1 MRLAVNVLLAT
12 ALMAAASVP
21 PLGSV
26 PAWAQVNAEVANGIE
41 RIEATQTAAGVLLT
55 IQLKSPPNA
64 TPPSFS
70 IANPAR
76 IAIDLAGTQNNVGRN
91 SVEFNQGDLRS
102 VNIVQAQERTRVVLN
117 LRRSVNHS
125 VTVNGN
131 QVQVALGGMVEATT
145 FRAAEAPAPAAA
157 GAAAAAP
164 AGPRALRSVDFRRG
178 AEGEGRV
185 LVDLSD
191 PNTSVDIR
199 EQGNRVIVDF
209 IGVAAPEALRR
220 RLDVTDFG
228 TPVAMVSTTQQGNNV
243 RMVIEPRG
251 NWEYNAYQSDT
262 RFVVE
267 VKPVKEDPTRLI
279 QGTRPGYQGERLS
292 LNFQNVDVR
301 ALLQVIAD
309 FTDLNIIT
317 SDSVGGSITLR
328 LKDVP
333 WDQALDII
341 LQSKGLDMRK
351 NGNVI
356 VVAPREELAAKEKLD
371 LEARNQIADLE
382 PLRAE
387 SFVVNYQ
394 RADDVR
400 KLLVDGQQRMLSK
413 RGTVVVDPRT
423 NQLFVRDTA
432 PRLEEV
438 RRLLQKI
445 DIQVPQVLIE
455 ARIVEADDR
464 FSRNLGVRLGGSTG
478 YPREIG
484 STGGYGTGGG
494 LGVTSATGPGGT
506 VTTTTSSNGGVGGVG
521 APNLI
526 SNANFVN
533 LPAAAI
539 GGFSPAGAA
548 LTLFNASL
556 SRFLT
561 LEVTALE
568 ADGRGKIISS
578 PRVITADKVKAVI
591 EQGTE
596 IPYQSAT
603 SAGNTDVQFKK
614 ATLRLEVTPQ
624 ITPEGSIF
632 LDVKVNKDSPGQQ
645 TLSGP
650 AIDTKNV
657 QTQVLVDNGGTV
669 VLGGI
674 FEQQERNTVTK
685 VPFLGDLPFVGY
697 LFKTTSVVS
706 DRSELLIFITPRVVA
721 GQVAG
726 RDASLPR

>member
-1 MRLAVNVLLAT
+1 MRMAVKFLLA
-12 ALMAAASVP
+12 AAFIAAA
-21 PLGSV
+21 LV
-26 PAWAQVNAEVANGIE
+26 PALSPVPARAQAVAAANSVE
-41 RIEATQTAAGVLLT
+41 RVDATQTAAGVLLT
-55 IQLKSPPNA
+55 IQLKSPPKEA
-64 TPPSFS
+64 PPSFS
-70 IANPAR
+70 VANPAR
-76 IAIDLAGTQNNVGRN
+76 IAIDLAGTDNNVGRN
-91 SVEFNQGDLRS
+91 ALEFNQGDLRS
-102 VNIVQAQERTRVVLN
+102 VNIVQAQDRTRLVLN

-131 QVQVALGGMVEATT
+131 IVQVALGGLVDTTT
-145 FRAAEAPAPAAA
+145 FRAAEATSAAPAAA
-157 GAAAAAP
+157 AAAATS
-164 AGPRALRSVDFRRG
+164 GPRALRSVDFRRG
-178 AEGEGRV
+178 AEGEGRI

-209 IGVAAPEALRR
+209 LNVTAPESLRR

-228 TPVAMVSTTQQGNNV
+228 TPIALVSTSQQGSNV

-251 NWEYNAYQSDT
+251 VWEYNAYQSDT

-292 LNFQNVDVR
+292 LNFQNVEVR

-351 NGNVI
+351 NGNVVI
-356 VVAPREELAAKEKLD
+356 VAPREELAAKERLD
-371 LEARNQIADLE
+371 LEARGQIADLE

-394 RADDVR
+394 KAEDVR

-423 NQLFVRDTA
+423 NQMFVRDTA
-432 PRLEEV
+432 ARLEEV

-445 DIQVPQVLIE
+445 DVQVPQVLIE
-455 ARIVEADDR
+455 ARIVEADDT
-464 FSRNLGVRLGGSTG
+464 FSRNLGVRLGGSSG
-478 YPREIG
+478 YPREVGG
-484 STGGYGTGGG
+484 SGAYATGGG
-494 LGVTSATGPGGT
+494 VGVTSATGPGGT
-506 VTTTTSSNGGVGGVG
+506 VGTTTAAPGGSG
-521 APNLI
+521 AINTGSI
-526 SNANFVN
+526 TSNANFVN
-533 LPAAAI
+533 LPASAI
-539 GGFSPAGAA
+539 GGFGAAGAA

-556 SRFLT
+556 SRFLS
-561 LEVTALE
+561 LEVSALE

-578 PRVITADKVKAVI
+578 PRVITADKVKASI

-596 IPYQSAT
+596 IPYQEAS
-603 SAGNTDVQFKK
+603 SAGNTSVQFKK

-624 ITPEGSIF
+624 ITPEGAIF

-657 QTQVLVDNGGTV
+657 QTQVLVENGGTV

-674 FEQQERNTVTK
+674 FEQQERRTVTK
-685 VPFLGDLPFVGY
+685 VPFLGDLPVVGY
-697 LFKTTSVVS
+697 LFKNTSTVS
-706 DRSELLIFITPRVVA
+706 DRSELLIFITPRIVTS
-721 GQVAG
+721 QVSG
-726 RDASLPR
+726 R

>member
-1 MRLAVNVLLAT
+1 MKMAVNVLLAA
-12 ALMAAASVP
+12 ALIAAALVPALGPVPARAQAAAASN
-21 PLGSV
+21 SV
-26 PAWAQVNAEVANGIE
+26 E
-41 RIEATQTAAGVLLT
+41 RVEAVQTADGVLLT
-55 IQLKSPPNA
+55 IQLRSPLKD

-70 IANPAR
+70 VANPAR
-76 IAIDLAGTQNNVGRN
+76 IAIDLARTDNNVGRN
-91 SVEFNQGDLRS
+91 ALEFNQGDLRS
-102 VNIVQAQERTRVVLN
+102 VNIVQAQERTRLVLN
-117 LRRSVNHS
+117 LRRSLNHS
-125 VTVNGN
+125 IKVSGN
-131 QVQVALGGMVEATT
+131 TVQVALGGLVEATT
-145 FRAAEAPAPAAA
+145 FRSADATPAASTGVPAAA
-157 GAAAAAP
+157 PSGQ
-164 AGPRALRSVDFRRG
+164 RALRSVDFRRG

-209 IGVAAPEALRR
+209 LGVSAPESLRR
-220 RLDVTDFG
+220 QLDVTDFG
-228 TPVAMVSTTQQGNNV
+228 TPIALVNTTQQGGNV

-251 NWEYNAYQSDT
+251 AWEYNAYQSDT

-267 VKPVKEDPTRLI
+267 VKPIKEDPSRLI

-351 NGNVI
+351 NGNVVI
-356 VVAPREELAAKEKLD
+356 VAPRDELAAKEKLD
-371 LEARNQIADLE
+371 LEARSQIADLA

-387 SFVVNYQ
+387 AFVVNYQ
-394 RADDVR
+394 KADDVR
-400 KLLVDGQQRMLSK
+400 KLLIDGQQRMLSK

-432 PRLEEV
+432 PHLEEV
-438 RRLLQKI
+438 RRLLQRI
-445 DIQVPQVLIE
+445 DVPVPQVLIE
-455 ARIVEADDR
+455 ARIVEADDT
-464 FSRNLGVRLGGSTG
+464 FSRNLGVRLGGSSG
-478 YPREIG
+478 YPRQVGG
-484 STGGYGTGGG
+484 SGAYATGGG
-494 LGVTSATGPGGT
+494 LGITSSTGPGGT
-506 VTTTTSSNGGVGGVG
+506 VNTGTAAPGGQGTITSPSV
-521 APNLI
+521 I

-539 GGFSPAGAA
+539 GGFGAAGAA

-556 SRFLT
+556 SRFLS
-561 LEVTALE
+561 LEVSALE

-596 IPYQSAT
+596 IPYQEGT
-603 SAGNTDVQFKK
+603 TAGNTAVQFKK

-624 ITPEGSIF
+624 ITPEGAIF
-632 LDVKVNKDSPGQQ
+632 LDVKVNKDSRGQE

-685 VPFLGDLPFVGY
+685 VPFLGDIPYLGY
-697 LFKTTSVVS
+697 LFKNRSTVS
-706 DRSELLIFITPRVVA
+706 DRKELLIFITPRVVTS
-721 GQVAG
+721 QLQG
-726 RDASLPR
+726 R

>member
-1 MRLAVNVLLAT
+1 MNTALKRLLAAAALAL
-12 ALMAAASVP
+12 ALMPAFDP
-21 PLGSV
+21 V
-26 PAWAQVNAEVANGIE
+26 PALAQAAVAANSIE
-41 RIEATQTAAGVLLT
+41 RIDATQTAAGVLLT
-55 IQLKSPPNA
+55 IQLKEPVKD

-76 IAIDLAGTQNNVGRN
+76 IAIDLAGADNRVGRN
-91 SVEFNQGDLRS
+91 AVEFNQGDLRS
-102 VNIVQAQERTRVVLN
+102 VNIVQAQERTRIVLN
-117 LRRSVNHS
+117 LRRSLNHS
-125 VTVNGN
+125 VSVSGN
-131 QVQVALGGMVEATT
+131 TVQVALGGMVETT
-145 FRAAEAPAPAAA
+145 FRAAEAPAAAPGAAVAPAAE
-157 GAAAAAP
+157 
-164 AGPRALRSVDFRRG
+164 GPRALRSLDFRRG
-178 AEGEGRV
+178 ADGEGRV

-191 PNTSVDIR
+191 PNTTIDIR
-199 EQGNRVIVDF
+199 EQGNRVVVDF
-209 IGVAAPEALRR
+209 LNATAPEALRR

-228 TPVAMVSTTQQGNNV
+228 TPIGLVTTTQQGSNSRV
-243 RMVIEPRG
+243 VIEPRG
-251 NWEYNAYQSDT
+251 AWEYNAYQSDT

-267 VKPVKEDPTRLI
+267 VKAIKEDPSRLI

-317 SDSVGGSITLR
+317 SDAVGGSITLR

-356 VVAPREELAAKEKLD
+356 LVAPRDELAAKEKLD
-371 LEARNQIADLE
+371 LEARSQIADLE

-387 SFVVNYQ
+387 GFVVNYQ
-394 RADDVR
+394 KAEDVR
-400 KLLVDGQQRMLSK
+400 KLLVDAQQRMLSK
-413 RGTVVVDPRT
+413 RGSAVVDPRT

-432 PRLEEV
+432 ARLEEV

-464 FSRNLGVRLGGSTG
+464 FSRNLGVRLGGNSG

-484 STGGYGTGGG
+484 STGAYGTGGG
-494 LGVTSATGPGGT
+494 LGASSSTGPGGT
-506 VTTTTSSNGGVGGVG
+506 VITTTNPQTGLGGASSPNITSS
-521 APNLI
+521 
-526 SNANFVN
+526 ANFVN
-533 LPAAAI
+533 LPAAGI
-539 GGFSPAGAA
+539 GGFGAAGAA

-578 PRVITADKVKAVI
+578 PRVITADKVKATI

-596 IPYQSAT
+596 IPYQNAT
-603 SAGNTDVQFKK
+603 SSGATAVEFKK
-614 ATLRLEVTPQ
+614 AVLKLEVTPQ
-624 ITPEGSIF
+624 ITPEGSIY
-632 LDVKVNKDSPGQQ
+632 LDVRVNKDSRGQE

-657 QTQVLVDNGGTV
+657 QTQVLVENGGTV

-685 VPFLGDLPFVGY
+685 VPLLGDLPVIGY
-697 LFKTTSVVS
+697 LFKTTSRTS
-706 DRSELLIFITPRVVA
+706 DRSELLIFITPRVVT

-726 RDASLPR
+726 RESASLPR

>member
-1 MRLAVNVLLAT
+1 MRT
-12 ALMAAASVP
+12 AFRIMFAAAFLAAASLP
-21 PLGSV
+21 ALGPG
-26 PAWAQVNAEVANGIE
+26 PAHA
-41 RIEATQTAAGVLLT
+41 QTAAAANRVERVDATHTAVGVLLT
-55 IQLKSPPNA
+55 IEMKEPLKEA
-64 TPPSFS
+64 PPSFS

-76 IAIDLAGTQNNVGRN
+76 IAIDLAGTENALGRN
-91 SVEFNQGDLRS
+91 AVEFNQGDLRS
-102 VNIVQAQERTRVVLN
+102 VNIVQAQDRTRLVLN
-117 LRRSVNHS
+117 LRRALNHS
-125 VTVNGN
+125 VSVDGKII
-131 QVQVALGGMVEATT
+131 QVALGGLVDTTT
-145 FRAAEAPAPAAA
+145 FRAADAKPAAPGTAPAAA
-157 GAAAAAP
+157 E
-164 AGPRALRSVDFRRG
+164 GPKTLRSLDFRRG

-199 EQGNRVIVDF
+199 EQGNRVVVDF
-209 IGVAAPEALRR
+209 LNVTAPEALRR

-228 TPVAMVSTTQQGNNV
+228 TPITMVNTTQQGNNA
-243 RMVIEPRG
+243 RLVIEPRG
-251 NWEYNAYQSDT
+251 AWEYNAYQSDT

-267 VKPVKEDPTRLI
+267 VKAIKEDPTRLI

-317 SDSVGGSITLR
+317 SDAVGGSITLR

-356 VVAPREELAAKEKLD
+356 IVAPRDELAAKEKLD
-371 LEARNQIADLE
+371 LEARSQIADLE

-394 RADDVR
+394 KAEDVR
-400 KLLVDGQQRMLSK
+400 RLLIDGQQRMLSK
-413 RGTVVVDPRT
+413 RGTAVVDPRT

-432 PRLEEV
+432 QRLEEV

-464 FSRNLGVRLGGSTG
+464 FSRNLGVRLGGNSG

-484 STGGYGTGGG
+484 STGGYGTVGG
-494 LGVTSATGPGGT
+494 LGTTQSTGPGGT
-506 VTTTTSSNGGVGGVG
+506 VTTTTTLPQSGTIGPGTA
-521 APNLI
+521 APNII
-526 SNANFVN
+526 STANFVN

-539 GGFSPAGAA
+539 GGFNAAGAA

-578 PRVITADKVKAVI
+578 PRVITADKVKATI

-596 IPYQSAT
+596 IPYQNAT
-603 SAGNTDVQFKK
+603 SSGATAVEFKK
-614 ATLRLEVTPQ
+614 AVLKLEVTPQ

-632 LDVKVNKDSPGQQ
+632 LDVKVNKDSRGQE

-650 AIDTKNV
+650 AIDTKAV

-685 VPFLGDLPFVGY
+685 VPFLGDLPVIGY
-697 LFKTTSVVS
+697 LFKSTQRTS
-706 DRSELLIFITPRVVA
+706 DRQELLIFITPRIVTS
-721 GQVAG
+721 QVTQS
-726 RDASLPR
+726 R

>member
-1 MRLAVNVLLAT
+1 MRMAVKVVLAA
-12 ALMAAASVP
+12 ALVAAASVP
-21 PLGSV
+21 ALG
-26 PAWAQVNAEVANGIE
+26 PAPARAQAVAAANSIE
-41 RIEATQTAAGVLLT
+41 RVDATQTAAGVLLT
-55 IQLKSPPNA
+55 IELKSPLKDV
-64 TPPSFS
+64 PPSFS
-70 IANPAR
+70 VANPAR
-76 IAIDLAGTQNNVGRN
+76 IAIDLAGTDSNVGRN
-91 SVEFNQGDLRS
+91 AVEFNQGDLRS
-102 VNIVQAQERTRVVLN
+102 VNIVQAQERTRLVLN
-117 LRRSVNHS
+117 LRRPVNHA
-125 VTVNGN
+125 VTVSGN
-131 QVQVALGGMVEATT
+131 LVQVALGGLVDTTT
-145 FRAAEAPAPAAA
+145 FRATAATPATPAVPAPAAA
-157 GAAAAAP
+157 AS
-164 AGPRALRSVDFRRG
+164 GPRALRSVDFRRG

-191 PNTSVDIR
+191 PNTSLDIR

-209 IGVAAPEALRR
+209 LNTSAPESLRR

-228 TPVAMVSTTQQGNNV
+228 TPIAMVNTSQQGANV

-251 NWEYNAYQSDT
+251 IWEYNAYQSDT

-356 VVAPREELAAKEKLD
+356 IVAPRDELAAKEKLE
-371 LEARNQIADLE
+371 LEARGQIADLE

-394 RADDVR
+394 KVEDVR
-400 KLLVDGQQRMLSK
+400 KLLVDAQQRMLSK

-432 PRLEEV
+432 ARLEEV

-445 DIQVPQVLIE
+445 DVQVPQVLIE
-455 ARIVEADDR
+455 ARIVEADDT
-464 FSRNLGVRLGGSTG
+464 FSRNLGVRLGGSSG
-478 YPREIG
+478 YPRQVG
-484 STGGYGTGGG
+484 SSGAYATGGG
-494 LGVTSATGPGGT
+494 VGATSATGPGGT
-506 VTTTTSSNGGVGGVG
+506 VITNTAAPGGAG
-521 APNLI
+521 AIDTATLT

-539 GGFSPAGAA
+539 GGFGAAGAA

-556 SRFLT
+556 SRFLS
-561 LEVTALE
+561 LEVSALE

-578 PRVITADKVKAVI
+578 PRVITADKVKASI

-596 IPYQSAT
+596 IPYQEAST
-603 SAGNTDVQFKK
+603 AGNTSVQFKK

-624 ITPEGSIF
+624 ITPEGAIF

-657 QTQVLVDNGGTV
+657 QTQVLVENGGTV

-674 FEQQERNTVTK
+674 FEQQERKTVTK
-685 VPFLGDLPFVGY
+685 VPFLGDLPLVGY
-697 LFKTTSVVS
+697 LFKNTSTVS
-706 DRSELLIFITPRVVA
+706 DRSELLIFITPRIVTS
-721 GQVAG
+721 QVSG
-726 RDASLPR
+726 R

>member
-1 MRLAVNVLLAT
+1 MAVKVLLVA
-12 ALMAAASVP
+12 ACIAAASVP
-21 PLGSV
+21 ALGPATAQAQAVAAANSV
-26 PAWAQVNAEVANGIE
+26 E
-41 RIEATQTAAGVLLT
+41 RVDATHTAAGVLLT
-55 IQLKSPPNA
+55 IQLKSPPKDV
-64 TPPSFS
+64 PPSFS
-70 IANPAR
+70 VANPAR
-76 IAIDLAGTQNNVGRN
+76 IAIDLPGTENNVGRN
-91 SVEFNQGDLRS
+91 ALEFNQGDLRS
-102 VNIVQAQERTRVVLN
+102 VNLVQAQERTRVVLN
-117 LRRSVNHS
+117 LRRPVNHS

-131 QVQVALGGMVEATT
+131 VVQVALGGLVETTT
-145 FRAAEAPAPAAA
+145 FRAAEASPTAPAAA
-157 GAAAAAP
+157 TPSAA
-164 AGPRALRSVDFRRG
+164 GGQHALRSVDFRRG

-199 EQGNRVIVDF
+199 DQGNRVVVDF
-209 IGVAAPEALRR
+209 LNVTAPESLRR

-228 TPVAMVSTTQQGNNV
+228 TPIAMVNTSQQGANV

-251 NWEYNAYQSDT
+251 MWEYNAYQSDT

-292 LNFQNVDVR
+292 LNFQNVEVR

-317 SDSVGGSITLR
+317 SDSVAGSITLR

-351 NGNVI
+351 NGNVV

-371 LEARNQIADLE
+371 LEARSQIADLE

-387 SFVVNYQ
+387 AFVVNYQ
-394 RADDVR
+394 KADDVR

-432 PRLEEV
+432 ARLEEV

-445 DIQVPQVLIE
+445 DVQVPQVLIE
-455 ARIVEADDR
+455 ARIVEADDT
-464 FSRNLGVRLGGSTG
+464 FSRNLGVRLGGSSG
-478 YPREIG
+478 YPRQVGG
-484 STGGYGTGGG
+484 SGAYATGGG
-494 LGVTSATGPGGT
+494 VGVTSATGPGGT
-506 VTTTTSSNGGVGGVG
+506 VITTTAAPGGTGGIDTST
-521 APNLI
+521 LT

-539 GGFSPAGAA
+539 GGFGAAGAA

-556 SRFLT
+556 SRFLS
-561 LEVTALE
+561 LEVSALE

-578 PRVITADKVKAVI
+578 PRVITADKVKASI

-596 IPYQSAT
+596 IPYQEAT
-603 SAGNTDVQFKK
+603 SAGNTNVQFKK

-624 ITPEGSIF
+624 ITPEGAIF
-632 LDVKVNKDSPGQQ
+632 LDVRVNKDSPGQQ

-657 QTQVLVDNGGTV
+657 QTQVLVENGGTV

-674 FEQQERNTVTK
+674 FEQQDRRTVTK
-685 VPFLGDLPFVGY
+685 VPFLGDLPVVGY
-697 LFKTTSVVS
+697 LFKNTSTVS
-706 DRSELLIFITPRVVA
+706 DRKELLIFITPRVVTS
-721 GQVAG
+721 QVTG
-726 RDASLPR
+726 R

>member
-1 MRLAVNVLLAT
+1 MRMAVNVLI
-12 ALMAAASVP
+12 AAALIAAVSVP
-21 PLGSV
+21 VLGPMPARAQAAAAGNSV
-26 PAWAQVNAEVANGIE
+26 E
-41 RIEATQTAAGVLLT
+41 RVEATQTAAGVLLT
-55 IQLKSPPNA
+55 IQLRSPLKEA
-64 TPPSFS
+64 PPSFS

-76 IAIDLAGTQNNVGRN
+76 IAIDLAGTGNNVGRN

-102 VNIVQAQERTRVVLN
+102 VNIVQAQERTRLVLN

-125 VTVNGN
+125 VTVSGN
-131 QVQVALGGMVEATT
+131 TVQVALGGLVESTT
-145 FRAAEAPAPAAA
+145 FRAAEAPAAAPAAA
-157 GAAAAAP
+157 PSAAAS
-164 AGPRALRSVDFRRG
+164 GSRALRSVDFRRG
-178 AEGEGRV
+178 AEGEGRI

-209 IGVAAPEALRR
+209 LGVTAPESLRR

-228 TPVAMVSTTQQGNNV
+228 TPITLVSTTQQGGNV

-251 NWEYNAYQSDT
+251 VWEYNAYQSDT

-292 LNFQNVDVR
+292 LNFQSVDVR
-301 ALLQVIAD
+301 SLLQVIAD

-356 VVAPREELAAKEKLD
+356 IVAPRDELAAKEKLD
-371 LEARNQIADLE
+371 LEARSQIADLE

-394 RADDVR
+394 KAEDVR
-400 KLLVDGQQRMLSK
+400 KLLVDAQQRMLSK

-432 PRLEEV
+432 ARLEEV
-438 RRLLQKI
+438 RRLLQRI

-455 ARIVEADDR
+455 ARIVEASDT
-464 FSRNLGVRLGGSTG
+464 FSRNLGVRLGGSSG

-484 STGGYGTGGG
+484 GSGAYGTGGG
-494 LGVTSATGPGGT
+494 VGVTSTTGPGGT
-506 VTTTTSSNGGVGGVG
+506 VNTTSSSPGGTGAVS
-521 APNLI
+521 APNII

-533 LPAAAI
+533 LPAAGI
-539 GGFSPAGAA
+539 GGLSPAGAA
-548 LTLFNASL
+548 LTLFNAAL
-556 SRFLT
+556 TRFLT

-568 ADGRGKIISS
+568 ADGKGKIISS
-578 PRVITADKVKAVI
+578 PRVVTADKVKAVI

-596 IPYQSAT
+596 IPYQAAST
-603 SAGNTDVQFKK
+603 AGNTDIQFKK

-632 LDVKVNKDSPGQQ
+632 LDVKVNKDSRGQE

-674 FEQQERNTVTK
+674 FEQQDRNTVTK
-685 VPFLGDLPFVGY
+685 VPFLGDLPWLGY
-697 LFKTTSVVS
+697 LFKSTSTVS
-706 DRSELLIFITPRVVA
+706 DRSELLIFITPRVVT

-726 RDASLPR
+726 SR

>member
-1 MRLAVNVLLAT
+1 MSAKVLLA
-12 ALMAAASVP
+12 AACVAVASVP
-21 PLGSV
+21 ALGPV
-26 PAWAQVNAEVANGIE
+26 PAQAQTVAAANSVE
-41 RIEATQTAAGVLLT
+41 RVDATQTAAGVLLT
-55 IQLKSPPNA
+55 IQLKSPLKDV
-64 TPPSFS
+64 PPSFS
-70 IANPAR
+70 VANPAR
-76 IAIDLAGTQNNVGRN
+76 IAIDLPGTDNNVGRN
-91 SVEFNQGDLRS
+91 AVEFNQGDLRS
-102 VNIVQAQERTRVVLN
+102 VNIVQAQERTRLVLN
-117 LRRSVNHS
+117 LRRSVNHA

-131 QVQVALGGMVEATT
+131 VVQVALGGLVEATT
-145 FRAAEAPAPAAA
+145 FRAAETTPAAPA
-157 GAAAAAP
+157 AAAAAP
-164 AGPRALRSVDFRRG
+164 AGGPRALRSLDFRRG
-178 AEGEGRV
+178 ADGEGRV

-191 PNTSVDIR
+191 PNIGVDIR

-209 IGVAAPEALRR
+209 LNVSAPESLRR

-228 TPVAMVSTTQQGNNV
+228 TPIAMVNTSQQGNNV
-243 RMVIEPRG
+243 RLVIEPRG
-251 NWEYNAYQSDT
+251 AWEYNAYQSDT

-267 VKPVKEDPTRLI
+267 VKPLKEDPTRLI

-292 LNFQNVDVR
+292 LNFQSVEVR

-317 SDSVGGSITLR
+317 SDSVSGSITLR

-394 RADDVR
+394 KADDVR

-423 NQLFVRDTA
+423 NQMFVRDTA
-432 PRLEEV
+432 ARLEEV

-445 DIQVPQVLIE
+445 DVQVPQVLIE
-455 ARIVEADDR
+455 ARIVEADDT
-464 FSRNLGVRLGGSTG
+464 FSRNLGVRLGGSSG
-478 YPREIG
+478 YPRQVG
-484 STGGYGTGGG
+484 SSGAYATGGG
-494 LGVTSATGPGGT
+494 VGATSATGPGGT
-506 VTTTTSSNGGVGGVG
+506 VITTTAAPGGVG
-521 APNLI
+521 AVDTGSI
-526 SNANFVN
+526 TSNANFVN

-539 GGFSPAGAA
+539 GGFNAAGAA

-561 LEVTALE
+561 LEVSALE

-578 PRVITADKVKAVI
+578 PRVITADKVKASI

-596 IPYQSAT
+596 IPYQAAS

-624 ITPEGSIF
+624 ITPEGAIF

-650 AIDTKNV
+650 AINTKNV
-657 QTQVLVDNGGTV
+657 QTQVLVENGGTV

-674 FEQQERNTVTK
+674 FEQEERTTETK
-685 VPFLGDLPFVGY
+685 VPLLGDIPVVGY
-697 LFKTTSVVS
+697 LFKTTSRTS
-706 DRSELLIFITPRVVA
+706 DRKELLIFITPRVVTS
-721 GQVAG
+721 QVSG
-726 RDASLPR
+726 R

>member
-1 MRLAVNVLLAT
+1 MRMSAKVLLA
-12 ALMAAASVP
+12 AACVAVASVP
-21 PLGSV
+21 ALGPV
-26 PAWAQVNAEVANGIE
+26 PAQAQTVAAANSVE
-41 RIEATQTAAGVLLT
+41 RVDATQTAAGVLLT
-55 IQLKSPPNA
+55 IQLKSPLKDV
-64 TPPSFS
+64 PPSFS
-70 IANPAR
+70 VANPAR
-76 IAIDLAGTQNNVGRN
+76 IAIDLPGTDNNLGRN
-91 SVEFNQGDLRS
+91 AVEFNQGDLRS
-102 VNIVQAQERTRVVLN
+102 VNIVQAQERTRLVLN
-117 LRRSVNHS
+117 LRRSVNHA

-131 QVQVALGGMVEATT
+131 VVQVALGGLVEATT
-145 FRAAEAPAPAAA
+145 FRAAETTPAAPA
-157 GAAAAAP
+157 AAAAAP
-164 AGPRALRSVDFRRG
+164 AAQAGGPRALRSLDFRRG
-178 AEGEGRV
+178 ADGEGRV

-191 PNTSVDIR
+191 PNIGVDIR

-209 IGVAAPEALRR
+209 LNVSAPESLRR

-228 TPVAMVSTTQQGNNV
+228 TPIAMVNTSQQGKNV
-243 RMVIEPRG
+243 RLVIEPRG
-251 NWEYNAYQSDT
+251 AWEYNAYQSDT

-267 VKPVKEDPTRLI
+267 VKPLKEDPTRLI

-292 LNFQNVDVR
+292 LNFQSVEVR

-317 SDSVGGSITLR
+317 SDSVSGSITLR

-394 RADDVR
+394 KADDVR

-423 NQLFVRDTA
+423 NQMFVRDTA
-432 PRLEEV
+432 ARLEEV

-445 DIQVPQVLIE
+445 DVQVPQVLIE
-455 ARIVEADDR
+455 ARIVEADDT
-464 FSRNLGVRLGGSTG
+464 FSRNLGVRLGGSSG
-478 YPREIG
+478 YPRQVG
-484 STGGYGTGGG
+484 SSGAYATGGG
-494 LGVTSATGPGGT
+494 VGATSATGPGGT
-506 VTTTTSSNGGVGGVG
+506 VITTTAAPGGVG
-521 APNLI
+521 AVDTGSI
-526 SNANFVN
+526 TSNANFVN

-539 GGFSPAGAA
+539 GGFNAAGAA

-561 LEVTALE
+561 LEVSALE

-578 PRVITADKVKAVI
+578 PRVITADKVKASI

-596 IPYQSAT
+596 IPYQAAS

-624 ITPEGSIF
+624 ITPEGAIF

-650 AIDTKNV
+650 AINTKNV
-657 QTQVLVDNGGTV
+657 QTQVLVENGGTV

-674 FEQQERNTVTK
+674 FEQEERTTETK
-685 VPFLGDLPFVGY
+685 VPLLGDIPVVGY
-697 LFKTTSVVS
+697 LFKTTSRTS
-706 DRSELLIFITPRVVA
+706 DRKELLIFITPRVVTS
-721 GQVAG
+721 QVSG
-726 RDASLPR
+726 R

>member
-1 MRLAVNVLLAT
+1 MAVKLLCVAACIAAAAVPVLFVHGPALAQS
-12 ALMAAASVP
+12 AAASN
-21 PLGSV
+21 SV
-26 PAWAQVNAEVANGIE
+26 E
-41 RIEATQTAAGVLLT
+41 RVEATQTGSGVLLT
-55 IQLKSPPNA
+55 IQLKSPLKE

-76 IAIDLAGTQNNVGRN
+76 IAIDLAGTDNNVGRN
-91 SVEFNQGDLRS
+91 AVEFNQGDLRS
-102 VNIVQAQERTRVVLN
+102 VNIVQAQERTRLVLN
-117 LRRSVNHS
+117 LRRSVNHA
-125 VTVNGN
+125 VTVSGN
-131 QVQVALGGMVEATT
+131 TVQVALGGMVEATT
-145 FRAAEAPAPAAA
+145 FRAPEGAPAAA
-157 GAAAAAP
+157 ATTAP
-164 AGPRALRSVDFRRG
+164 ATVAAGPRTLKGVDFRRG
-178 AEGEGRV
+178 ADGEGRV
-185 LVDLSD
+185 VVDLSD

-209 IGVAAPEALRR
+209 LATSAPDSLKR

-228 TPVAMVSTTQQGNNV
+228 TPIALVNTTQQGGNV

-251 NWEYNAYQSDT
+251 LWEYNAYQSDT

-351 NGNVI
+351 NGNVV
-356 VVAPREELAAKEKLD
+356 VVAPRDELAAKEKLD

-394 RADDVR
+394 KAEDVR
-400 KLLVDGQQRMLSK
+400 KLLIDGQQRMLSK
-413 RGTVVVDPRT
+413 RGTAVVDPRT

-432 PRLEEV
+432 LRLEEV

-445 DIQVPQVLIE
+445 DVQVPQVLIE

-464 FSRNLGVRLGGSTG
+464 FGRSLGVRLGGSTG
-478 YPREIG
+478 YPSQVGG
-484 STGGYGTGGG
+484 SNAYGTFGGAG
-494 LGVTSATGPGGT
+494 ATSATGPGGT
-506 VTTTTSSNGGVGGVG
+506 VVTNTATPGGAG
-521 APNLI
+521 LI
-526 SNANFVN
+526 NTNVLTSNANFVN
-533 LPAAAI
+533 LPATGI
-539 GGFSPAGAA
+539 GGFNPAGAA
-548 LTLFNASL
+548 LTLFNAAL

-561 LEVTALE
+561 LEVSALE
-568 ADGRGKIISS
+568 ADGRGKIVSS
-578 PRVITADKVKAVI
+578 PRVVTADKVKATI

-596 IPYQSAT
+596 IPYQEAT
-603 SAGNTDVQFKK
+603 SSGATAVQFKK
-614 ATLRLEVTPQ
+614 ATLKLEVTPQ
-624 ITPEGSIF
+624 ITPEGSVF
-632 LDVKVNKDSPGQQ
+632 LDVKVNKDSRGQE

-657 QTQVLVDNGGTV
+657 QTQVLVENGGTV
-669 VLGGI
+669 VIGGI

-685 VPFLGDLPFVGY
+685 VPFLGDLPWVGY
-697 LFKTTSVVS
+697 LFKTRTTASE
-706 DRSELLIFITPRVVA
+706 RQELLIFITPRIVA
-721 GQVAG
+721 SQVAG
-726 RDASLPR
+726 K

>member
-1 MRLAVNVLLAT
+1 MRMAVKVFL
-12 ALMAAASVP
+12 AAACIAAT
-21 PLGSV
+21 SV
-26 PAWAQVNAEVANGIE
+26 PALGPATAQAQAVAAANSVE
-41 RIEATQTAAGVLLT
+41 RVDATHTAAGVLLT
-55 IQLKSPPNA
+55 IQLKSPPKEV
-64 TPPSFS
+64 PPSFS
-70 IANPAR
+70 VANPAR
-76 IAIDLAGTQNNVGRN
+76 IAIDLPGTENNVGRN
-91 SVEFNQGDLRS
+91 ALEFNQGDLRS
-102 VNIVQAQERTRVVLN
+102 VNLVQAQERTRVVLN
-117 LRRSVNHS
+117 LRRPVNHS

-131 QVQVALGGMVEATT
+131 VVQVALGGLVETTT
-145 FRAAEAPAPAAA
+145 FRAAEAAPTAPAAA
-157 GAAAAAP
+157 P
-164 AGPRALRSVDFRRG
+164 AVAGGQRALRSVDFRRG

-199 EQGNRVIVDF
+199 DQGNRVVVDF
-209 IGVAAPEALRR
+209 LNVTAPESLRR

-228 TPVAMVSTTQQGNNV
+228 TPIAMVNTSQQGANV

-251 NWEYNAYQSDT
+251 MWEYNAYQSDT

-267 VKPVKEDPTRLI
+267 VRPVKEDPTRLI

-292 LNFQNVDVR
+292 LNFQNVEVR

-317 SDSVGGSITLR
+317 SDSVAGSITLR

-351 NGNVI
+351 NGNVV

-371 LEARNQIADLE
+371 LEARSQIADLE

-387 SFVVNYQ
+387 AFVVNYQ
-394 RADDVR
+394 KADDVR

-423 NQLFVRDTA
+423 NQLFVRDTSA
-432 PRLEEV
+432 RLEEV

-445 DIQVPQVLIE
+445 DVQVPQVLIE
-455 ARIVEADDR
+455 ARIVEADDT
-464 FSRNLGVRLGGSTG
+464 FSRNLGVRLGGSSG
-478 YPREIG
+478 YPRQAGG
-484 STGGYGTGGG
+484 SGAYATGGG
-494 LGVTSATGPGGT
+494 VGVTSATGPGGT
-506 VTTTTSSNGGVGGVG
+506 VITSTAAPGGLGSIDTST
-521 APNLI
+521 LS

-539 GGFSPAGAA
+539 GGFGAAGAA

-556 SRFLT
+556 SRFLS
-561 LEVTALE
+561 LEVSALE

-578 PRVITADKVKAVI
+578 PRVITADKVKASI

-596 IPYQSAT
+596 IPYQEAT
-603 SAGNTDVQFKK
+603 SAGNTNVQFKK

-624 ITPEGSIF
+624 ITPEGAIF

-657 QTQVLVDNGGTV
+657 QTQVLVENGGTV

-674 FEQQERNTVTK
+674 FEQQDRRTVTK
-685 VPFLGDLPFVGY
+685 VPFLGDLPVVGY
-697 LFKTTSVVS
+697 LFKNTSTVS
-706 DRSELLIFITPRVVA
+706 DRKELLIFITPRVVTS
-721 GQVAG
+721 QVQG
-726 RDASLPR
+726 R

>member
-1 MRLAVNVLLAT
+1 MRMSVKVLLAAAWIAAVAVP
-12 ALMAAASVP
+12 ALGPVAAQAQAAAAANSV
-21 PLGSV
+21 
-26 PAWAQVNAEVANGIE
+26 E
-41 RIEATQTAAGVLLT
+41 RIDATQTAAGVLLT
-55 IQLKSPPNA
+55 IQLKSPLKE

-70 IANPAR
+70 VANPAR
-76 IAIDLAGTQNNVGRN
+76 IAIDLAATENNVGRN
-91 SVEFNQGDLRS
+91 AVEFNQGDLRS
-102 VNIVQAQERTRVVLN
+102 VNIVQAQERTRLVLN

-131 QVQVALGGMVEATT
+131 VVQVALGGLVDATS
-145 FRAAEAPAPAAA
+145 FRPTVASPTAPAAA
-157 GAAAAAP
+157 PAASAASAAAAS
-164 AGPRALRSVDFRRG
+164 GPRSLRAIDFRRG
-178 AEGEGRV
+178 ADGEGRI

-199 EQGNRVIVDF
+199 DQGNRVVVDF
-209 IGVAAPEALRR
+209 LNATAPESLRR

-228 TPVAMVSTTQQGNNV
+228 TPIALVSTTQQGNNV

-251 NWEYNAYQSDT
+251 MWEYNAYQSDT

-267 VKPVKEDPTRLI
+267 VKPVREDPTRLI
-279 QGTRPGYQGERLS
+279 QGTRPGFQGERLS
-292 LNFQNVDVR
+292 LNFQNVEVR

-351 NGNVI
+351 NGNVV
-356 VVAPREELAAKEKLD
+356 VVAPREELAAKEKLE
-371 LEARNQIADLE
+371 LEARSQIADLE

-387 SFVVNYQ
+387 AFVVNYQ
-394 RADDVR
+394 KAEDVR

-423 NQLFVRDTA
+423 NQMFVRDTA
-432 PRLEEV
+432 VRLEEV
-438 RRLLQKI
+438 RRLLQRI
-445 DIQVPQVLIE
+445 DVQVPQVLIE
-455 ARIVEADDR
+455 ARIVEADDT
-464 FSRNLGVRLGGSTG
+464 FSRNLGIRLGGSSG
-478 YPREIG
+478 YPREVGG
-484 STGGYGTGGG
+484 SGAFGTGGG
-494 LGVTSATGPGGT
+494 VGVTQATGPGGT
-506 VTTTTSSNGGVGGVG
+506 VVTSTAAPGGAGTIG
-521 APNLI
+521 APGLI

-539 GGFSPAGAA
+539 GGFGAAGAA

-561 LEVTALE
+561 LEVSALE

-578 PRVITADKVKAVI
+578 PRVITADKVKASI

-596 IPYQSAT
+596 IPYQEAS
-603 SAGNTDVQFKK
+603 SAGNTSVQFKK

-624 ITPEGSIF
+624 ITPEGAIF
-632 LDVKVNKDSPGQQ
+632 LDVRVNKDSPGQQ

-657 QTQVLVDNGGTV
+657 QTQVLVENGGTV

-674 FEQQERNTVTK
+674 FEQQERRTVTK
-685 VPFLGDLPFVGY
+685 VPFLGDLPVVGY
-697 LFKTTSVVS
+697 LFKNTSTVS
-706 DRSELLIFITPRVVA
+706 DRSELMIFITPRIVTS
-721 GQVAG
+721 QVQG
-726 RDASLPR
+726 R

>member
-1 MRLAVNVLLAT
+1 MRTAYRIVL
-12 ALMAAASVP
+12 AAACLAAALLP
-21 PLGSV
+21 ALGPV
-26 PAWAQVNAEVANGIE
+26 PAHAQAAAANRVE
-41 RIEATQTAAGVLLT
+41 RVEATHTAAGVMLT
-55 IQLKSPPNA
+55 IEMKEPVKEV
-64 TPPSFS
+64 PPSFS

-76 IAIDLAGTQNNVGRN
+76 VAIDLAGTENALGRN
-91 SVEFNQGDLRS
+91 AVEFNQGDLRS
-102 VNIVQAQERTRVVLN
+102 INVVQAQDRTRLVLN
-117 LRRSVNHS
+117 LRRSLNHS

-131 QVQVALGGMVEATT
+131 IIQVALGGLVEATT
-145 FRAAEAPAPAAA
+145 FRAAEPPPAA
-157 GAAAAAP
+157 GAAPAPILAAQ
-164 AGPRALRSVDFRRG
+164 GPRTLRSLDFRRG

-209 IGVAAPEALRR
+209 LNVTAPESLRR

-228 TPVAMVSTTQQGNNV
+228 TPITMVSTTQQGSNV

-251 NWEYNAYQSDT
+251 AWEYNAYQSDT

-267 VKPVKEDPTRLI
+267 VKTIKEDPTRLI

-317 SDSVGGSITLR
+317 SDAVGGSITLR

-356 VVAPREELAAKEKLD
+356 IVAPRDELAAKEKLE
-371 LEARNQIADLE
+371 LEARSQIADLE

-394 RADDVR
+394 KAEDVR
-400 KLLVDGQQRMLSK
+400 KLLIDGQQRMLSK
-413 RGTVVVDPRT
+413 RGTAVVDPRT
-423 NQLFVRDTA
+423 NQLFVRDTST
-432 PRLEEV
+432 RLEEV
-438 RRLLQKI
+438 RRLLQRI

-464 FSRNLGVRLGGSTG
+464 FSRNLGVRLGGNSG

-484 STGGYGTGGG
+484 STGAYGTGGG
-494 LGVTSATGPGGT
+494 LGASSSTGPGGT
-506 VTTTTSSNGGVGGVG
+506 VITTTTPQVGLGGTQT
-521 APNLI
+521 PSII
-526 SNANFVN
+526 STANFVN
-533 LPAAAI
+533 LPAAGI

-578 PRVITADKVKAVI
+578 PRVITADKVKATI

-596 IPYQSAT
+596 IPYQNAT
-603 SAGNTDVQFKK
+603 SSGATSVEFKK
-614 ATLRLEVTPQ
+614 AVLKLEVTPQ

-632 LDVKVNKDSPGQQ
+632 LDVRVNKDSRGQE

-685 VPFLGDLPFVGY
+685 VPFLGDLPVIGY
-697 LFKTTSVVS
+697 LFKTTSRTS
-706 DRSELLIFITPRVVA
+706 DRSELLIFITPRIVTS
-721 GQVAG
+721 QVQQS
-726 RDASLPR
+726 R

>member
-1 MRLAVNVLLAT
+1 MRKAVRFLLA
-12 ALMAAASVP
+12 AACVAAV
-21 PLGSV
+21 SV
-26 PAWAQVNAEVANGIE
+26 PALGPAPALAQAAAAANSVE
-41 RIEATQTAAGVLLT
+41 RVDATQTAAGVLLT
-55 IQLKSPPNA
+55 IQLKAPLKEA
-64 TPPSFS
+64 PPSFS

-76 IAIDLAGTQNNVGRN
+76 IAIDLPGTDNNVGRN
-91 SVEFNQGDLRS
+91 AVEFNQGDLRS
-102 VNIVQAQERTRVVLN
+102 VNIVQAQERTRLVLN

-131 QVQVALGGMVEATT
+131 MVQVALGGLVDTT
-145 FRAAEAPAPAAA
+145 SFRAAAASPAAPAAA
-157 GAAAAAP
+157 PAAAAP
-164 AGPRALRSVDFRRG
+164 GPRALRAVDFRRG

-209 IGVAAPEALRR
+209 LNVSAPESLRR

-228 TPVAMVSTTQQGNNV
+228 TPIAMVSTAQQGGNV

-251 NWEYNAYQSDT
+251 VWEYNAYQSDT

-292 LNFQNVDVR
+292 LNFQNVEVR

-351 NGNVI
+351 NGNVVI
-356 VVAPREELAAKEKLD
+356 VAPREELAAKEKLD
-371 LEARNQIADLE
+371 LEARSQIADLE

-387 SFVVNYQ
+387 SFVINYQ
-394 RADDVR
+394 KADDVR
-400 KLLVDGQQRMLSK
+400 KLLIDGQQRMLSK

-423 NQLFVRDTA
+423 NQMFVRDTA
-432 PRLEEV
+432 ARLEEV

-455 ARIVEADDR
+455 ARIVEADDS
-464 FSRNLGVRLGGSTG
+464 FSRNLGVRLGGSSG
-478 YPREIG
+478 YPREVG
-484 STGGYGTGGG
+484 STGGFGTGGG
-494 LGVTSATGPGGT
+494 LGLTSMTGPGGT
-506 VTTTTSSNGGVGGVG
+506 VGTSTAAPGGSGLVNTGS
-521 APNLI
+521 I
-526 SNANFVN
+526 SSNANFVN

-539 GGFSPAGAA
+539 GGFGAAGAA

-556 SRFLT
+556 SRFLS
-561 LEVTALE
+561 LEVSALE

-578 PRVITADKVKAVI
+578 PRVITADKVKASI

-596 IPYQSAT
+596 IPYQEAT
-603 SAGNTDVQFKK
+603 SAGNTNIQFKK

-624 ITPEGSIF
+624 ITPEGAIF

-657 QTQVLVDNGGTV
+657 QTQVLVENGGTV

-674 FEQQERNTVTK
+674 FEQQERKTVTK
-685 VPFLGDLPFVGY
+685 VPFLGDLPVVGY
-697 LFKTTSVVS
+697 LFKNTSTVS
-706 DRSELLIFITPRVVA
+706 DRSELLIFITPRIVTS
-721 GQVAG
+721 QVSG
-726 RDASLPR
+726 R

>member
-1 MRLAVNVLLAT
+1 MRMAVHVLFLAASLLAAAVPLLLPRP
-12 ALMAAASVP
+12 ALSQQVAA
-21 PLGSV
+21 G
-26 PAWAQVNAEVANGIE
+26 NAVE
-41 RIEATQTAAGVLLT
+41 RVEATQTAAGVLLT
-55 IQLKSPPNA
+55 IQLAAPLKDV
-64 TPPSFS
+64 PPSFS

-76 IAIDLAGTQNNVGRN
+76 IAIDLPGTENRVGRN
-91 SVEFNQGDLRS
+91 AVEFNQGDLRS

-117 LRRSVNHS
+117 LRRPINHAVSVS
-125 VTVNGN
+125 GN
-131 QVQVALGGMVEATT
+131 TVQVALGGMVDATT
-145 FRAAEAPAPAAA
+145 FAATPTPATQASPAAPVA
-157 GAAAAAP
+157 RTL
-164 AGPRALRSVDFRRG
+164 RAVDFRRG

-191 PNTSVDIR
+191 PNTTVDIR
-199 EQGNRVIVDF
+199 EQGNRVVVDF
-209 IGVAAPEALRR
+209 VATSAPEALRR

-228 TPVAMVSTTQQGNNV
+228 TPVAMVTTTQQGGNV

-251 NWEYNAYQSDT
+251 VWEYNAYQSDT

-356 VVAPREELAAKEKLD
+356 IVAPRDELAAKEKLD
-371 LEARNQIADLE
+371 LEARQQIADLE

-394 RADDVR
+394 KAEDVR
-400 KLLVDGQQRMLSK
+400 KLLIDGQQRMLSK
-413 RGTVVVDPRT
+413 RGTVVVDQRT

-432 PRLEEV
+432 ARLEEV

-445 DIQVPQVLIE
+445 DVQVPQVLIE

-464 FSRNLGVRLGGSTG
+464 FSRNLGVRLGGSSG

-484 STGGYGTGGG
+484 SSGLYGTGGG
-494 LGVTSATGPGGT
+494 PGATTATGPGGT
-506 VTTTTSSNGGVGGVG
+506 VNTTTATSGGAG
-521 APNLI
+521 AISTPSLT

-596 IPYQSAT
+596 IPYQAAS

-624 ITPEGSIF
+624 ITPEGSVF
-632 LDVKVNKDSPGQQ
+632 LDVKVNKDSRGQE
-645 TLSGP
+645 TLAGP

-685 VPFLGDLPFVGY
+685 VPFLGDLPY
-697 LFKTTSVVS
+697 LGALFRSRSTIS
-706 DRSELLIFITPRVVA
+706 DRSELLIFITPRIVT
-721 GQVAG
+721 GQVTGQAVG
-726 RDASLPR
+726 R

>member
-1 MRLAVNVLLAT
+1 MRMAVHLLFLAT
-12 ALMAAASVP
+12 SLLVGAVPLFVAPTARAQSAAA
-21 PLGSV
+21 
-26 PAWAQVNAEVANGIE
+26 ANAVE
-41 RIEATQTAAGVLLT
+41 RVEATQTAAGVLLT
-55 IQLKSPPNA
+55 ITLTSPLKDV
-64 TPPSFS
+64 PPSFS

-76 IAIDLAGTQNNVGRN
+76 IAIDLPGTANRVGRN
-91 SVEFNQGDLRS
+91 AVEFNQGDLRS

-117 LRRSVNHS
+117 LRRPINHAVSVS
-125 VTVNGN
+125 GN
-131 QVQVALGGMVEATT
+131 TVQVALGGMVDATT
-145 FRAAEAPAPAAA
+145 FAAAPPPAAA
-157 GAAAAAP
+157 GAPAAAP
-164 AGPRALRSVDFRRG
+164 AAPRALRAVDFRRG

-191 PNTSVDIR
+191 PNTTVDIR
-199 EQGNRVIVDF
+199 EQGNRVVVDF
-209 IGVAAPEALRR
+209 VGTTVPDSLRR

-228 TPVAMVSTTQQGNNV
+228 TPVTMVTTSQQGGNV

-251 NWEYNAYQSDT
+251 VWEYNAYQSDT

-279 QGTRPGYQGERLS
+279 QGTRAGYQGERLS

-317 SDSVGGSITLR
+317 SDSVGGAITLR

-356 VVAPREELAAKEKLD
+356 IVAPRDELAAKEKLD
-371 LEARNQIADLE
+371 LEARQAIADLE

-394 RADDVR
+394 KAEDVR
-400 KLLVDGQQRMLSK
+400 KLLIDGQQRMLSK
-413 RGTVVVDPRT
+413 RGTVVVDTRT

-432 PRLEEV
+432 ARLEEV

-445 DIQVPQVLIE
+445 DVQVPQVLIE

-464 FSRNLGVRLGGSTG
+464 FSRNLGVRLGGSSG

-484 STGGYGTGGG
+484 SSGVYGTGGG
-494 LGVTSATGPGGT
+494 PGATTSTGPGGAVNT
-506 VTTTTSSNGGVGGVG
+506 VTATPGGAGSV
-521 APNLI
+521 ATPSI
-526 SNANFVN
+526 TSNANFVN

-596 IPYQSAT
+596 IPYQAAST
-603 SAGNTDVQFKK
+603 AGNTDVQFKK

-624 ITPEGSIF
+624 ITPEGSVF
-632 LDVKVNKDSPGQQ
+632 LDVKVNKDSRGQE
-645 TLSGP
+645 TLAGP

-685 VPFLGDLPFVGY
+685 VPLLGDLPY
-697 LFKTTSVVS
+697 LGALFRSRSTIS
-706 DRSELLIFITPRVVA
+706 DRSELLIFITPRIVT
-721 GQVAG
+721 GQVTGQALG
-726 RDASLPR
+726 R

>member
-1 MRLAVNVLLAT
+1 V
-12 ALMAAASVP
+12 
-21 PLGSV
+21 
-26 PAWAQVNAEVANGIE
+26 
-41 RIEATQTAAGVLLT
+41 
-55 IQLKSPPNA
+55 
-64 TPPSFS
+64 TP
-70 IANPAR
+70 
-76 IAIDLAGTQNNVGRN
+76 
-91 SVEFNQGDLRS
+91 
-102 VNIVQAQERTRVVLN
+102 
-117 LRRSVNHS
+117 
-125 VTVNGN
+125 
-131 QVQVALGGMVEATT
+131 
-145 FRAAEAPAPAAA
+145 A
-157 GAAAAAP
+157 GAPVAAP
-164 AGPRALRSVDFRRG
+164 GGPRALRSVDFRRG

-209 IGVAAPEALRR
+209 LGVSAPESLRR

-228 TPVAMVSTTQQGNNV
+228 TPIAMVNTTQQGGNV

-251 NWEYNAYQSDT
+251 AWEYNAYQSDT

-267 VKPVKEDPTRLI
+267 VKPIKEDPSRLI

-351 NGNVI
+351 NGNVVI
-356 VVAPREELAAKEKLD
+356 VAPRDELAAKEKLD
-371 LEARNQIADLE
+371 LEARSQIADLA

-394 RADDVR
+394 KADDVR
-400 KLLVDGQQRMLSK
+400 KLLIDGQQRMLSK

-432 PRLEEV
+432 PHLEEV
-438 RRLLQKI
+438 RRLLQRI
-445 DIQVPQVLIE
+445 DVPVPQVLIE
-455 ARIVEADDR
+455 ARIVEADDT
-464 FSRNLGVRLGGSTG
+464 FSRNLGVRLGGSSG
-478 YPREIG
+478 YPRQVGG
-484 STGGYGTGGG
+484 SGAYATGGG
-494 LGVTSATGPGGT
+494 LGITSSTGPGGT
-506 VTTTTSSNGGVGGVG
+506 VNTGTAAPGGVGTIDS
-521 APNLI
+521 PSII

-539 GGFSPAGAA
+539 GGFGAAGAA

-561 LEVTALE
+561 LEVSALE

-596 IPYQSAT
+596 IPYQEGT
-603 SAGNTDVQFKK
+603 TAGNTSVQFKK

-624 ITPEGSIF
+624 ITPEGAIF
-632 LDVKVNKDSPGQQ
+632 LDVKVNKDSRGQE

-685 VPFLGDLPFVGY
+685 VPFLGDIPYLGI
-697 LFKTTSVVS
+697 LFKNRTTIS
-706 DRSELLIFITPRVVA
+706 DRKELLIFITPRVVTS
-721 GQVAG
+721 QLQG
-726 RDASLPR
+726 R

>member
-1 MRLAVNVLLAT
+1 MRMAVKVVLAA
-12 ALMAAASVP
+12 ALVAAASVP
-21 PLGSV
+21 ALG
-26 PAWAQVNAEVANGIE
+26 PAPARAQAVAAANSIE
-41 RIEATQTAAGVLLT
+41 RVDATQTAAGVLLT
-55 IQLKSPPNA
+55 IELKSPLKDV
-64 TPPSFS
+64 PPSFS
-70 IANPAR
+70 VANPAR
-76 IAIDLAGTQNNVGRN
+76 IAIDLAGTDSNVGRN
-91 SVEFNQGDLRS
+91 AVEFNQGDLRS
-102 VNIVQAQERTRVVLN
+102 VNIVQAQERTRLVLN
-117 LRRSVNHS
+117 LRRPVNHA
-125 VTVNGN
+125 VTVSGN
-131 QVQVALGGMVEATT
+131 LVQVALGGLVDTTT
-145 FRAAEAPAPAAA
+145 FRATAATPATPAVP
-157 GAAAAAP
+157 AAAAA
-164 AGPRALRSVDFRRG
+164 ASGPRALRSVDFRRG

-191 PNTSVDIR
+191 PNTSLDIR

-209 IGVAAPEALRR
+209 LNTSAPESLRR

-228 TPVAMVSTTQQGNNV
+228 TPIAMVNTSQQGANV

-251 NWEYNAYQSDT
+251 IWEYNAYQSDT

-356 VVAPREELAAKEKLD
+356 IVAPRDELAAKEKLE
-371 LEARNQIADLE
+371 LEARGQIADLE

-394 RADDVR
+394 KVEDVR
-400 KLLVDGQQRMLSK
+400 KLLVDAQQRMLSK

-432 PRLEEV
+432 ARLEEV

-445 DIQVPQVLIE
+445 DVQVPQVLIE
-455 ARIVEADDR
+455 ARIVEADDT
-464 FSRNLGVRLGGSTG
+464 FSRNLGVRLGGSSG
-478 YPREIG
+478 YPRQVG
-484 STGGYGTGGG
+484 SSGAYATGGG
-494 LGVTSATGPGGT
+494 VGATSATGPGGT
-506 VTTTTSSNGGVGGVG
+506 VITNTAAPGGAG
-521 APNLI
+521 AIDTATLT

-539 GGFSPAGAA
+539 GGFGAAGAA

-556 SRFLT
+556 SRFLS
-561 LEVTALE
+561 LEVSALE

-578 PRVITADKVKAVI
+578 PRVITADKVKASI

-596 IPYQSAT
+596 IPYQEAT
-603 SAGNTDVQFKK
+603 SAGNTNVQFKK

-624 ITPEGSIF
+624 ITPEGAIF

-657 QTQVLVDNGGTV
+657 QTQVLVENGGTV

-674 FEQQERNTVTK
+674 FEQQERKTVTK
-685 VPFLGDLPFVGY
+685 VPFLGDLPLVGY
-697 LFKTTSVVS
+697 LFKNTSTVS
-706 DRSELLIFITPRVVA
+706 DRSELLIFITPRIVTS
-721 GQVAG
+721 QVSG
-726 RDASLPR
+726 R

>member
-1 MRLAVNVLLAT
+1 MRLAFNILLAA
-12 ALMAAASVP
+12 ALIAAASVP
-21 PLGSV
+21 PLGV
-26 PAWAQVNAEVANGIE
+26 APARAQAAVAGNSIE
-41 RIEATQTAAGVLLT
+41 RVEATQTAAGVLLT
-55 IQLKSPPNA
+55 IQLKSPPTQA
-64 TPPSFS
+64 PPSFS

-76 IAIDLAGTQNNVGRN
+76 IAIDLAGTDNNVGRN
-91 SVEFNQGDLRS
+91 AVEFNQGDLRS

-125 VTVNGN
+125 VTVSGN
-131 QVQVALGGMVEATT
+131 TVQVALGGLAEATT
-145 FRAAEAPAPAAA
+145 FRAAETP
-157 GAAAAAP
+157 AAAP
-164 AGPRALRSVDFRRG
+164 AGGPTAATGGPRTLRSVDFRRG
-178 AEGEGRV
+178 PEGEGRV

-209 IGVAAPEALRR
+209 VGVTAPDSLRR

-228 TPVAMVSTTQQGNNV
+228 TPIAMVNTTQQGGNV

-251 NWEYNAYQSDT
+251 VWEYNAFQSDT

-292 LNFQNVDVR
+292 LNFQNVEVR

-317 SDSVGGSITLR
+317 SDSVAGSITLR

-356 VVAPREELAAKEKLD
+356 IVAPREELAAKEKLD

-394 RADDVR
+394 KADDVR

-413 RGTVVVDPRT
+413 RGTVVIDPRT

-432 PRLEEV
+432 VRLEEV
-438 RRLLQKI
+438 RRLLQRI

-455 ARIVEADDR
+455 ARIVEADDN
-464 FSRNLGVRLGGSTG
+464 FSRNLGVRLGGSSG

-484 STGGYGTGGG
+484 STGGYATGGG
-494 LGVTSATGPGGT
+494 LGITSTTGPGGN
-506 VTTTTSSNGGVGGVG
+506 VSTTTTSNGGVGAVG
-521 APNLI
+521 TPSLI

-539 GGFSPAGAA
+539 GGFNPAGAA

-568 ADGRGKIISS
+568 ADGRGKIVSS
-578 PRVITADKVKAVI
+578 PRVVTADKVKAVI

-596 IPYQSAT
+596 IPYQAAS

-674 FEQQERNTVTK
+674 FEQLERNTVTK
-685 VPFLGDLPFVGY
+685 VPFLGDLPIVGY
-697 LFKTTSVVS
+697 LFKTRSTVS
-706 DRSELLIFITPRVVA
+706 DRKELLIFITPRVVA
-721 GQVAG
+721 GQVTG
-726 RDASLPR
+726 RDSGLPR

>member
-1 MRLAVNVLLAT
+1 MRMAVNVFLVAACIT
-12 ALMAAASVP
+12 AAAMPV
-21 PLGSV
+21 LV
-26 PAWAQVNAEVANGIE
+26 AAPAQAQTAAATNSIE
-41 RIEATQTAAGVLLT
+41 RVEATQTAAGVLLT
-55 IQLKSPPNA
+55 IELKSPLQG

-76 IAIDLAGTQNNVGRN
+76 IAIDLAGTENKVGRN
-91 SVEFNQGDLRS
+91 AVEFNQGDLRS
-102 VNIVQAQERTRVVLN
+102 VNIVQAQERTRLVLN
-117 LRRSVNHS
+117 LRRSINHS
-125 VTVNGN
+125 VTVSGN
-131 QVQVALGGMVEATT
+131 LVQVALGGLVDTT
-145 FRAAEAPAPAAA
+145 SFRAEAAQPAAA
-157 GAAAAAP
+157 GAPVVAA

-178 AEGEGRV
+178 SDGEGRV

-209 IGVAAPEALRR
+209 LGVTAPEALRR

-228 TPVAMVSTTQQGNNV
+228 TPIAMVNTTQQGGNV

-251 NWEYNAYQSDT
+251 VWEYNAYQSDT

-351 NGNVI
+351 NGNV
-356 VVAPREELAAKEKLD
+356 VLVAPRDELAAKEKLD

-394 RADDVR
+394 KAEDVR
-400 KLLVDGQQRMLSK
+400 KLLIDGQQRMLSK

-423 NQLFVRDTA
+423 NQMFVRDTSA
-432 PRLEEV
+432 RLEEV
-438 RRLLQKI
+438 RRLLQRI

-464 FSRNLGVRLGGSTG
+464 FSRNLGVRLGGSSG

-484 STGGYGTGGG
+484 GSGGYGTGGG
-494 LGVTSATGPGGT
+494 LGVTSATGPGGS
-506 VTTTTSSNGGVGGVG
+506 VTTTTAAPGGSGAIGVPG
-521 APNLI
+521 LT

-533 LPAAAI
+533 LPAAGI
-539 GGFSPAGAA
+539 GGFGAAGAA

-561 LEVTALE
+561 LEVSALE

-596 IPYQSAT
+596 IPYQEAT
-603 SAGNTDVQFKK
+603 SAGNTNVQFKK

-674 FEQQERNTVTK
+674 FEQQDRNTVTK
-685 VPFLGDLPFVGY
+685 VPFLGDLPWVGY
-697 LFKTTSVVS
+697 LFKTTSTIS
-706 DRSELLIFITPRVVA
+706 DRSELLIFITPRVVT
-721 GQVAG
+721 GQVTG
-726 RDASLPR
+726 REAVVAR

>member
-1 MRLAVNVLLAT
+1 MAVKVLLA
-12 ALMAAASVP
+12 AACVAAASVP
-21 PLGSV
+21 ALG
-26 PAWAQVNAEVANGIE
+26 PATAQAQTVAAGNSIE
-41 RIEATQTAAGVLLT
+41 RVDATQTAAGVLLT
-55 IQLKSPPNA
+55 IQLKSPPKEV
-64 TPPSFS
+64 PPSFS
-70 IANPAR
+70 VANPAR
-76 IAIDLAGTQNNVGRN
+76 IAIDLPGTANNVGRN
-91 SVEFNQGDLRS
+91 AVEFNQGDLRS

-117 LRRSVNHS
+117 LRRSVNHA

-131 QVQVALGGMVEATT
+131 VVQVALGGLVDTT
-145 FRAAEAPAPAAA
+145 SFRAAEASPTAPAASP
-157 GAAAAAP
+157 AAAAS
-164 AGPRALRSVDFRRG
+164 GPRALRSVDFRRG

-199 EQGNRVIVDF
+199 DQGNRVVVDF
-209 IGVAAPEALRR
+209 LNVTAPEALRR

-228 TPVAMVSTTQQGNNV
+228 TPIAMVNTSQQGSNV

-251 NWEYNAYQSDT
+251 MWEYNAYQSDT

-292 LNFQNVDVR
+292 LNFQNVEVR

-317 SDSVGGSITLR
+317 SDSVAGSITLR

-351 NGNVI
+351 NGNVV

-371 LEARNQIADLE
+371 LEAKSQIADLE

-394 RADDVR
+394 KAEDVR

-413 RGTVVVDPRT
+413 RGTVVVDTRT

-432 PRLEEV
+432 ARLEEV

-445 DIQVPQVLIE
+445 DVQVPQVLIE
-455 ARIVEADDR
+455 ARIVEADDT
-464 FSRNLGVRLGGSTG
+464 FSRNLGVRLGGSSG
-478 YPREIG
+478 YPRQVGG
-484 STGGYGTGGG
+484 SGAYATGGG
-494 LGVTSATGPGGT
+494 LGATSATGPGGT
-506 VTTTTSSNGGVGGVG
+506 VITTTAAPGGAG
-521 APNLI
+521 AIDAAALT

-539 GGFSPAGAA
+539 GGFGAAGAA

-556 SRFLT
+556 SRFLS
-561 LEVTALE
+561 LEVSALE

-578 PRVITADKVKAVI
+578 PRVITADKVKASI

-596 IPYQSAT
+596 IPYQEAST
-603 SAGNTDVQFKK
+603 AGNTSVQFKK

-624 ITPEGSIF
+624 ITPEGAIF

-657 QTQVLVDNGGTV
+657 QTQVLVENGGTV

-674 FEQQERNTVTK
+674 FEQQDRKTVTK
-685 VPFLGDLPFVGY
+685 VPFLGDLPVVGY
-697 LFKTTSVVS
+697 LFKNTSTVS
-706 DRSELLIFITPRVVA
+706 DRSELLIFITPRIVTS
-721 GQVAG
+721 QVSG
-726 RDASLPR
+726 R

>member
-1 MRLAVNVLLAT
+1 MRLAVNFLLAA
-12 ALMAAASVP
+12 ALFAAASVP
-21 PLGSV
+21 PFGPV
-26 PAWAQVNAEVANGIE
+26 PARAQAAAAANSIE
-41 RIEATQTAAGVLLT
+41 RVDATQTAGGVLLT
-55 IQLKSPPNA
+55 IQMRSPV
-64 TPPSFS
+64 TEVPPSFS
-70 IANPAR
+70 VANPAR
-76 IAIDLAGTQNNVGRN
+76 IAIDFAGTDNSVGRN
-91 SVEFNQGDLRS
+91 AVEFNQGDLRS

-125 VTVNGN
+125 VTVSGN
-131 QVQVALGGMVEATT
+131 TVQVALGGLVDSAT
-145 FRAAEAPAPAAA
+145 FRPTTPAP
-157 GAAAAAP
+157 AAAAAP
-164 AGPRALRSVDFRRG
+164 AATGPRALRSVDFRRG

-199 EQGNRVIVDF
+199 EQGDRVVVDF
-209 IGVAAPEALRR
+209 LGVSAPEALRR

-228 TPVAMVSTTQQGNNV
+228 TPIALVTTSQQGNNV

-251 NWEYNAYQSDT
+251 VWEYNAYQSDT

-279 QGTRPGYQGERLS
+279 PGTRPGYQGERLS

-301 ALLQVIAD
+301 SLLQVIAD

-317 SDSVGGSITLR
+317 SDAVAGSITLR

-356 VVAPREELAAKEKLD
+356 IVAPREELAAKEKLD
-371 LEARNQIADLE
+371 LEARLQIADLE

-432 PRLEEV
+432 ARLEEV

-494 LGVTSATGPGGT
+494 LGVTSATGPGGN

-521 APNLI
+521 APGLI

-596 IPYQSAT
+596 IPYQAAS

-685 VPFLGDLPFVGY
+685 VPLLGDIPIIGY
-697 LFKTTSVVS
+697 LFKTTSVQS
-706 DRSELLIFITPRVVA
+706 DRSELLIFITPRIVT

-726 RDASLPR
+726 RDATGLPR

>member
-1 MRLAVNVLLAT
+1 MRMSVKVLLA
-12 ALMAAASVP
+12 AACIAAASVP
-21 PLGSV
+21 ALGPAPAHAQAVAAANSV
-26 PAWAQVNAEVANGIE
+26 E
-41 RIEATQTAAGVLLT
+41 RVDATQTAAGVLLT
-55 IQLKSPPNA
+55 IQLKSPLKEA
-64 TPPSFS
+64 PPSFS
-70 IANPAR
+70 VANPAR
-76 IAIDLAGTQNNVGRN
+76 IAIDLAGTDNNVGRN
-91 SVEFNQGDLRS
+91 ALEFNQGDLRS
-102 VNIVQAQERTRVVLN
+102 VNIVQAQERTRLVLN
-117 LRRSVNHS
+117 LKRSVKHA

-131 QVQVALGGMVEATT
+131 VVQVALGGLVDTT
-145 FRAAEAPAPAAA
+145 SFRAAEATPTAPAAA
-157 GAAAAAP
+157 PAATAA
-164 AGPRALRSVDFRRG
+164 AGPRSLRSVDFRRG
-178 AEGEGRV
+178 AEGEGRI

-199 EQGNRVIVDF
+199 DQGNRVVVDF
-209 IGVAAPEALRR
+209 LNVSAPESLRR

-228 TPVAMVSTTQQGNNV
+228 TPIALVSTSQQGNNV

-251 NWEYNAYQSDT
+251 MWEYNAYQSDT

-292 LNFQNVDVR
+292 LNFQNVEVR

-351 NGNVI
+351 NGNVVI
-356 VVAPREELAAKEKLD
+356 VAPREELAAKEKLE
-371 LEARNQIADLE
+371 LEARSQIADLE

-394 RADDVR
+394 KAEDVR

-423 NQLFVRDTA
+423 NQMFVRDTA
-432 PRLEEV
+432 ARLEEV
-438 RRLLQKI
+438 RRLLQRI
-445 DIQVPQVLIE
+445 DVQVPQVLIE
-455 ARIVEADDR
+455 ARIVEADDT
-464 FSRNLGVRLGGSTG
+464 FSRNLGVRLGGSSG

-484 STGGYGTGGG
+484 STSAFGTGGG
-494 LGVTSATGPGGT
+494 VGVTSATGPGGT
-506 VTTTTSSNGGVGGVG
+506 VGTSTAAPGGAGGVNTGS
-521 APNLI
+521 LT

-539 GGFSPAGAA
+539 GGFGAAGAA

-556 SRFLT
+556 SRFLS
-561 LEVTALE
+561 LEVSALE

-578 PRVITADKVKAVI
+578 PRVITADKVKASI

-596 IPYQSAT
+596 IPYQEAT
-603 SAGNTDVQFKK
+603 SAGNTNVQFKK

-624 ITPEGSIF
+624 ITPEGAIF

-657 QTQVLVDNGGTV
+657 QTQVLVENGGTV

-674 FEQQERNTVTK
+674 FEQQERRTVTK
-685 VPFLGDLPFVGY
+685 VPFLGDLPVVGY
-697 LFKTTSVVS
+697 LFKNTSTVS
-706 DRSELLIFITPRVVA
+706 DRSELLIFITPRIVTS
-721 GQVAG
+721 QVSG
-726 RDASLPR
+726 R

>member
-1 MRLAVNVLLAT
+1 MRLAVNLLLAAT
-12 ALMAAASVP
+12 LLVAAAVP
-21 PLGSV
+21 PLGPLPALAQAADNSV
-26 PAWAQVNAEVANGIE
+26 E
-41 RIEATQTAAGVLLT
+41 RVEATQTAAGVLLT
-55 IQLKSPPNA
+55 IQLKSPLKEA
-64 TPPSFS
+64 PPSFS

-76 IAIDLAGTQNNVGRN
+76 IAIDLAGTDNSVGRN
-91 SVEFNQGDLRS
+91 AVELNQGDLRS
-102 VNIVQAQERTRVVLN
+102 VNIVQAQGRTRVVLN
-117 LRRSVNHS
+117 LRRPVNHAI
-125 VTVNGN
+125 TVNGST
-131 QVQVALGGMVEATT
+131 VQVALGGLADTTT
-145 FRAAEAPAPAAA
+145 FRAAEAAPA
-157 GAAAAAP
+157 GRAAAAP
-164 AGPRALRSVDFRRG
+164 SAPAATVAAAPSSQRALRALDFRRG
-178 AEGEGRV
+178 AAGEGRV

-191 PNTSVDIR
+191 ANTSVDIR
-199 EQGNRVIVDF
+199 EQSNRVVVDF
-209 IGVAAPEALRR
+209 LGTTAPESLRR
-220 RLDVTDFG
+220 RLDVSDFG
-228 TPVAMVSTTQQGNNV
+228 TPVAMVTTTQQGGNV
-243 RMVIEPRG
+243 RMVIEPQG
-251 NWEYNAYQSDT
+251 TWEYNAYQSDT

-267 VKPVKEDPTRLI
+267 VKPVKEDPTRLV
-279 QGTRPGYQGERLS
+279 QGSRAGYQGERLS
-292 LNFQNVDVR
+292 LNFQSVDVR

-317 SDSVGGSITLR
+317 SDSVAGSITLR

-356 VVAPREELAAKEKLD
+356 IVAPRDELAAKEKLE
-371 LEARNQIADLE
+371 LEARSQIADLE

-387 SFVVNYQ
+387 SFTVNYQ
-394 RADDVR
+394 KAEDVR
-400 KLLVDGQQRMLSK
+400 RLLVDGQQRMLSK

-423 NQLFVRDTA
+423 NQLFVRDTVA
-432 PRLEEV
+432 RLDEV
-438 RRLLQKI
+438 RRLLQRI
-445 DIQVPQVLIE
+445 DVQVPQVLIE

-464 FSRNLGVRLGGSTG
+464 FSRNLGVRLGGSSG
-478 YPREIG
+478 YPRQVGG
-484 STGGYGTGGG
+484 SAAYGTGGG
-494 LGVTSATGPGGT
+494 LGATSSTGTGGT
-506 VTTTTSSNGGVGGVG
+506 VTTTTNSSGGVGGVG
-521 APNLI
+521 APGVT

-548 LTLFNASL
+548 LTLFDATL

-561 LEVTALE
+561 LEVSALE

-596 IPYQSAT
+596 IPYQEAT
-603 SAGNTDVQFKK
+603 SAGNTNVQFKK

-685 VPFLGDLPFVGY
+685 VPFLGDIPYLGW
-697 LFKTTSVVS
+697 LFKSTSVVS
-706 DRSELLIFITPRVVA
+706 DRSELLIFITPRVVTS
-721 GQVAG
+721 QVTG
-726 RDASLPR
+726 R

>member
-1 MRLAVNVLLAT
+1 MRMAVKVVLAA
-12 ALMAAASVP
+12 ALVAAASVP
-21 PLGSV
+21 ALG
-26 PAWAQVNAEVANGIE
+26 PAPARAQAVAAANSIE
-41 RIEATQTAAGVLLT
+41 RVDATQTAAGVLLT
-55 IQLKSPPNA
+55 IELKSPLKDV
-64 TPPSFS
+64 PPSFS
-70 IANPAR
+70 VANPAR
-76 IAIDLAGTQNNVGRN
+76 IAIDLAGTDSNVGRN
-91 SVEFNQGDLRS
+91 AVEFNQGDLRS
-102 VNIVQAQERTRVVLN
+102 VNIVQAQERTRLVLN
-117 LRRSVNHS
+117 LRRPVNHA
-125 VTVNGN
+125 VTVSGN
-131 QVQVALGGMVEATT
+131 LVQVALGGLVDTTT
-145 FRAAEAPAPAAA
+145 FRATAATPATPAVP
-157 GAAAAAP
+157 AAAAAS
-164 AGPRALRSVDFRRG
+164 GPRALRSVDFRRG

-191 PNTSVDIR
+191 PNTSLDIR

-209 IGVAAPEALRR
+209 LNTSAPESLRR

-228 TPVAMVSTTQQGNNV
+228 TPIAMVNTSQQGANV

-251 NWEYNAYQSDT
+251 IWEYNAYQSDT

-356 VVAPREELAAKEKLD
+356 IVAPRDELAAKEKLE
-371 LEARNQIADLE
+371 LEARGQIADLE

-394 RADDVR
+394 KVEDVR
-400 KLLVDGQQRMLSK
+400 KLLVDAQQRMLSK

-432 PRLEEV
+432 ARLEEV

-445 DIQVPQVLIE
+445 DVQVPQVLIE
-455 ARIVEADDR
+455 ARIVEADDT
-464 FSRNLGVRLGGSTG
+464 FSRNLGVRLGGSSG
-478 YPREIG
+478 YPRQVG
-484 STGGYGTGGG
+484 SSGAYATGGG
-494 LGVTSATGPGGT
+494 VGATSATGPGGT
-506 VTTTTSSNGGVGGVG
+506 VITNTAAPGGAG
-521 APNLI
+521 AIDTATLT

-539 GGFSPAGAA
+539 GGFGAAGAA

-556 SRFLT
+556 SRFLS
-561 LEVTALE
+561 LEVSALE

-578 PRVITADKVKAVI
+578 PRVVTADKVKASI

-596 IPYQSAT
+596 IPYQEAST
-603 SAGNTDVQFKK
+603 AGNTSVQFKK

-624 ITPEGSIF
+624 ITPEGAIF

-657 QTQVLVDNGGTV
+657 QTQVLVENGGTV

-674 FEQQERNTVTK
+674 FEQQERKTVTK
-685 VPFLGDLPFVGY
+685 VPFLGDLPLVGY
-697 LFKTTSVVS
+697 LFKNTSTVS
-706 DRSELLIFITPRVVA
+706 DRSELLIFITPRIVTS
-721 GQVAG
+721 QVSG
-726 RDASLPR
+726 R

>member
-1 MRLAVNVLLAT
+1 MRMAVNVLFVAACITAAAMPVLVAAPAQAQAT
-12 ALMAAASVP
+12 AATNS
-21 PLGSV
+21 
-26 PAWAQVNAEVANGIE
+26 IE
-41 RIEATQTAAGVLLT
+41 RVEATQTAAGVLLT
-55 IQLKSPPNA
+55 IELKSPLQG

-76 IAIDLAGTQNNVGRN
+76 IAIDLAGTENKVGRN
-91 SVEFNQGDLRS
+91 AVEFNQGDLRS
-102 VNIVQAQERTRVVLN
+102 VNIVQAQERTRLVLN

-125 VTVNGN
+125 VMVSGN
-131 QVQVALGGMVEATT
+131 VVQVALGGLVDTT
-145 FRAAEAPAPAAA
+145 SFRAETAPTAAA
-157 GAAAAAP
+157 GAPVATA

-178 AEGEGRV
+178 SDGEGRV

-209 IGVAAPEALRR
+209 LGVTAPEALRR

-228 TPVAMVSTTQQGNNV
+228 TPIAMVNTTQQGGNV

-251 NWEYNAYQSDT
+251 VWEYNAYQSDT

-292 LNFQNVDVR
+292 LNFQNVEVR

-351 NGNVI
+351 SGNV
-356 VVAPREELAAKEKLD
+356 VLVAPRDELAAKEKLD

-394 RADDVR
+394 KAEDVR
-400 KLLVDGQQRMLSK
+400 KLLIDGQQRMLSK

-423 NQLFVRDTA
+423 NQMFVRDTSA
-432 PRLEEV
+432 RLEEV
-438 RRLLQKI
+438 RRLLQRI

-464 FSRNLGVRLGGSTG
+464 FSRNLGVRLGGSSG

-484 STGGYGTGGG
+484 GSGGYGTGGG
-494 LGVTSATGPGGT
+494 LGVTSATGPGGS
-506 VTTTTSSNGGVGGVG
+506 VSTTTAAPGGSGAIGVPG
-521 APNLI
+521 LT

-533 LPAAAI
+533 LPAAGI
-539 GGFSPAGAA
+539 GGFGAAGAA

-561 LEVTALE
+561 LEVSALE

-596 IPYQSAT
+596 IPYQEAT
-603 SAGNTDVQFKK
+603 SAGNTNVQFKK

-674 FEQQERNTVTK
+674 FEQQDRNTVTK
-685 VPFLGDLPFVGY
+685 VPFLGDLPWVGY
-697 LFKTTSVVS
+697 LFKTTSTIS
-706 DRSELLIFITPRVVA
+706 DRSELLIFITPRVVT
-721 GQVAG
+721 GQVTG
-726 RDASLPR
+726 REAVVAR

>member
-1 MRLAVNVLLAT
+1 MRMAVKFLLA
-12 ALMAAASVP
+12 AAFIAAA
-21 PLGSV
+21 LV
-26 PAWAQVNAEVANGIE
+26 PALSPVPARAQAVAAANSVE
-41 RIEATQTAAGVLLT
+41 RVDATQTAAGILLT
-55 IQLKSPPNA
+55 IQLKSPPKEA
-64 TPPSFS
+64 PPSFS
-70 IANPAR
+70 VANPAR
-76 IAIDLAGTQNNVGRN
+76 IAIDLAGTDNNVGRN
-91 SVEFNQGDLRS
+91 AVEFNQGDLRS
-102 VNIVQAQERTRVVLN
+102 VNIVQAQDRTRLVLN

-131 QVQVALGGMVEATT
+131 IVQVALGGLVDTTT
-145 FRAAEAPAPAAA
+145 FRAAEATSAAPAAA
-157 GAAAAAP
+157 AAAATS
-164 AGPRALRSVDFRRG
+164 GPRALRSVDFRRG
-178 AEGEGRV
+178 AEGEGRI

-209 IGVAAPEALRR
+209 LNVTAPESLRR

-228 TPVAMVSTTQQGNNV
+228 TPIALVSTSQQGSNV

-251 NWEYNAYQSDT
+251 VWEYNAYQSDT

-292 LNFQNVDVR
+292 LNFQNVEVR

-351 NGNVI
+351 NGNVVI
-356 VVAPREELAAKEKLD
+356 VAPREELAAKERLD
-371 LEARNQIADLE
+371 LEARGQIADLE

-394 RADDVR
+394 KAEDVR

-423 NQLFVRDTA
+423 NQMFVRDTA
-432 PRLEEV
+432 ARLEEV

-445 DIQVPQVLIE
+445 DVQVPQVLIE
-455 ARIVEADDR
+455 ARIVEADDT
-464 FSRNLGVRLGGSTG
+464 FSRNLGVRLGGSSG
-478 YPREIG
+478 YPREVGG
-484 STGGYGTGGG
+484 SGAYATGGG
-494 LGVTSATGPGGT
+494 VGVTSATGPGGT
-506 VTTTTSSNGGVGGVG
+506 VGTTTAAPGGSG
-521 APNLI
+521 AVNTGSI
-526 SNANFVN
+526 TSNANFVN
-533 LPAAAI
+533 LPASAI
-539 GGFSPAGAA
+539 GGFGAAGAA

-556 SRFLT
+556 SRFLS
-561 LEVTALE
+561 LEVSALE

-578 PRVITADKVKAVI
+578 PRVITADKVKASI

-596 IPYQSAT
+596 IPYQEAS
-603 SAGNTDVQFKK
+603 SAGNTSVQFKK

-624 ITPEGSIF
+624 ITPEGAIF

-657 QTQVLVDNGGTV
+657 QTQVLVENGGTV

-674 FEQQERNTVTK
+674 FEQQERKTVTK
-685 VPFLGDLPFVGY
+685 VPFLGDLPVVGY
-697 LFKTTSVVS
+697 LFKNTSTVS
-706 DRSELLIFITPRVVA
+706 DRSELLIFITPRIVTS
-721 GQVAG
+721 QVSG
-726 RDASLPR
+726 R

>member
-1 MRLAVNVLLAT
+1 MRMAVKFLLA
-12 ALMAAASVP
+12 AAFIAAA
-21 PLGSV
+21 LV
-26 PAWAQVNAEVANGIE
+26 PALSPVPARAQAVAAANSVE
-41 RIEATQTAAGVLLT
+41 RVDATQTAAGVLLT
-55 IQLKSPPNA
+55 IQLKSPPKEA
-64 TPPSFS
+64 PPSFS
-70 IANPAR
+70 VANPAR
-76 IAIDLAGTQNNVGRN
+76 IAIDLAGTDNNVGRN
-91 SVEFNQGDLRS
+91 ALEFNQGDLRS
-102 VNIVQAQERTRVVLN
+102 VNIVQAQDRTRLVLN

-131 QVQVALGGMVEATT
+131 IVQVALGGLVDTTT
-145 FRAAEAPAPAAA
+145 FRAAEATSAAPAAA
-157 GAAAAAP
+157 AAAATS
-164 AGPRALRSVDFRRG
+164 GPRALRSVDFRRG
-178 AEGEGRV
+178 AEGEGRI

-209 IGVAAPEALRR
+209 LNVTAPESLRR

-228 TPVAMVSTTQQGNNV
+228 TPIALVSTSQQGSNV

-251 NWEYNAYQSDT
+251 VWEYNAYQSDT

-292 LNFQNVDVR
+292 LNFQNVEVR

-351 NGNVI
+351 NGNVVI
-356 VVAPREELAAKEKLD
+356 VAPREELAAKERLD
-371 LEARNQIADLE
+371 LEARGQIADLE

-394 RADDVR
+394 KAEDVR

-423 NQLFVRDTA
+423 NQMFVRDTA
-432 PRLEEV
+432 ARLEEV

-445 DIQVPQVLIE
+445 DVQVPQVLIE
-455 ARIVEADDR
+455 ARIVEADDT
-464 FSRNLGVRLGGSTG
+464 FSRNLGVRLGGSSG
-478 YPREIG
+478 YPREVGG
-484 STGGYGTGGG
+484 SGAYATGGG
-494 LGVTSATGPGGT
+494 VGVTSATGPGGT
-506 VTTTTSSNGGVGGVG
+506 VGTTTAAPGGSG
-521 APNLI
+521 AVNTGSI
-526 SNANFVN
+526 TSNANFVN
-533 LPAAAI
+533 LPASAI
-539 GGFSPAGAA
+539 GGFGAAGAA

-556 SRFLT
+556 SRFLS
-561 LEVTALE
+561 LEVSALE

-578 PRVITADKVKAVI
+578 PRVITADKVKASI

-596 IPYQSAT
+596 IPYQEAS
-603 SAGNTDVQFKK
+603 SAGNTSVQFKK

-624 ITPEGSIF
+624 ITPEGAIF

-657 QTQVLVDNGGTV
+657 QTQVLVENGGTV

-674 FEQQERNTVTK
+674 FEQQERRTVTK
-685 VPFLGDLPFVGY
+685 VPFLGDLPVVGY
-697 LFKTTSVVS
+697 LFKNTSTVS
-706 DRSELLIFITPRVVA
+706 DRSELLIFITPRIVTS
-721 GQVAG
+721 QVSG
-726 RDASLPR
+726 R